1 MNRACYEVR
10 MALITSHP
18 DCPASLSDDQLAAFK
33 EDGYLVFEN
42 ALSPEEIAEARQGL
56 SDIVRSFAFND
67 EVAEYKPRSSDSSSH
82 SGATFHSKSSE
93 CFVQLEPGYDPDPNK
108 LNELEL
114 AVRKTMSFENEAPIF
129 KSICSTHPR
138 IQGVVK
144 SLLGQL
150 VELYQSMAL
159 VKPPTGGV
167 EKPWHQDN
175 AYFAIEDMDKV
186 LGTWIA
192 LDDATISNGCMHVL
206 KGGHLLG
213 PLRHHHT
220 FDCEIVP
227 GRIDPAS
234 ATPIELKAGGI
245 LLFHGNLP
253 HQTPANT
260 SSDRRRALQY
270 HYRTSD
276 NGIISKDEY
285 FEVFKESD
293 GTPASCMAAIPENF

>member
-1 MNRACYEVR
+1 
-10 MALITSHP
+10 
-18 DCPASLSDDQLAAFK
+18 
-33 EDGYLVFEN
+33 
-42 ALSPEEIAEARQGL
+42 
-56 SDIVRSFAFND
+56 
-67 EVAEYKPRSSDSSSH
+67 
-82 SGATFHSKSSE
+82 
-93 CFVQLEPGYDPDPNK
+93 
-108 LNELEL
+108 
-114 AVRKTMSFENEAPIF
+114 
-129 KSICSTHPR
+129 
-138 IQGVVK
+138 
-144 SLLGQL
+144 
-150 VELYQSMAL
+150 MAL

-234 ATPIELKAGGI
+234 ATPIKLKAGGI
-245 LLFHGNLP
+245 LIFHGNLP
-253 HQTPANT
+253 HKTPANT
-260 SSDRRRALQY
+260 SPDRRRALQY

-276 NGIISKDEY
+276 NEIISKDEY
-285 FEVFKESD
+285 FGIFKESD